1 MGEQARRL
9 LQFKRFISNFLKSF
23 SCSWDADALR
33 TAWKKEGPRRTCCS
47 HAGIV
52 VEPIPNQ
59 GPVLRL
65 ADAVA
70 AVPAINGV
78 AAAQMPI
85 AQLANHDVA
94 NPEPPPPEVQ
104 ERVAEMAGR
113 FRFSAN
119 QYEPKK
125 RILVLCAIETNVFPL
140 DTKNRNLGKRKRELS
155 IAFNAA
161 LRSAGV
167 PGEA

>member
-78 AAAQMPI
+78 AAAYPPRYGRAIFCSVPAKRMGKCHHHTKANDENATGTPLARRAFTYSAI
-85 AQLANHDVA
+85 RGPANCNHESHVSRCAQ
-94 NPEPPPPEVQ
+94 
-104 ERVAEMAGR
+104 
-113 FRFSAN
+113 
-119 QYEPKK
+119 
-125 RILVLCAIETNVFPL
+125 
-140 DTKNRNLGKRKRELS
+140 
-155 IAFNAA
+155 
-161 LRSAGV
+161 RS
-167 PGEA
+167 